1 MTDAPQADVSPV
13 AAAPDAAEIEGV
25 KAQCAEFRDMFQ
37 RLRGEIGRII
47 VGQEAI
53 VEDVLVALFAGG
65 HVLLEGV
72 PGLGKTLLVRTLASA
87 LSLPFRR
94 IQFTPDLMPADI
106 VGTTIVMEDPSTG
119 RRTWQFRA
127 GPIFC
132 SILLADEIN
141 RATPKSQSA
150 LLEAMQEKSV
160 TVGSTTHRL
169 DEPFLVLATQN
180 PIEQEGTYALPEA
193 QLDRFLFKLIVPYT
207 TRGELRDIVK
217 RTTAKAVEEVRPV
230 FDRDKILAG
239 QRLVRRIVVAPQV
252 QDYAIRL
259 VLATHQ
265 DSPRA
270 SKVVKRYVGCGVSPR
285 GAQALILSAKVRAMI
300 QGRYAVSFGDIRRS
314 ALPAL
319 RHRILRNFEAEAG
332 SVSTDEI
339 VLHILESVATIE
351 EHAGAQPQT
360 SGNERST

>member
-1 MTDAPQADVSPV
+1 MMTEAPREQV
-13 AAAPDAAEIEGV
+13 AAPPDVTSAEEIEAV
-25 KAQCAEFRDMFQ
+25 RAQCAAFREMFE
-37 RLRGEIGRII
+37 RLQQEIGRII
-47 VGQEAI
+47 VGQEAV
-53 VEDVLVALFAGG
+53 VEDVLVSLFAGG

-94 IQFTPDLMPADI
+94 IQFTPDLMPSDI
-106 VGTTIVMEDPSTG
+106 VGTTVVMEDPSTG
-119 RRTWQFRA
+119 KRAWTFRR

-150 LLEAMQEKSV
+150 LLEAMQERSV
-160 TVGSTTHRL
+160 TVGSQTHRL

-180 PIEQEGTYALPEA
+180 PIEQEGTYTLPEA
-193 QLDRFLFKLIVPYT
+193 QLDRFLFKLVVPFT
-207 TRGELRDIVK
+207 TRRELRDIVK
-217 RTTAKAVEEVRPV
+217 RTTVKETTEVEPI

-252 QDYAIRL
+252 QDFAIRL

-265 DSPRA
+265 DRPGA
-270 SKVVKRYVGCGVSPR
+270 LPFVKRYVGCGVSPR

-300 QGRYAVSFGDIRRS
+300 HGRFAVSFSDLERS

-319 RHRILRNFEAEAG
+319 RHRILRNFEAEAS

-339 VLHILESVATIE
+339 VLHILERVATVPNDTADVPLGGGQE
-351 EHAGAQPQT
+351 NP
-360 SGNERST
+360 

>member
-1 MTDAPQADVSPV
+1 MTEAPREQV
-13 AAAPDAAEIEGV
+13 AAPPDVTAAEEIEAV
-25 KAQCAEFRDMFQ
+25 RAQCAAFRQMFE
-37 RLRGEIGRII
+37 RLQQEIGRII
-47 VGQEAI
+47 VGQEAV
-53 VEDVLVALFAGG
+53 VEDVLVSLFAGG

-106 VGTTIVMEDPSTG
+106 VGTTVVMEDPGTG
-119 RRTWQFRA
+119 KRAWTFRK

-150 LLEAMQEKSV
+150 LLEAMQERSV
-160 TVGSTTHRL
+160 TVGSQTHRL

-180 PIEQEGTYALPEA
+180 PIEQEGTYTLPEA
-193 QLDRFLFKLIVPYT
+193 QLDRFLFKLVVPFT
-207 TRGELRDIVK
+207 TRKELRDIVK
-217 RTTAKAVEEVRPV
+217 RTTVKETTEVEPI

-265 DSPRA
+265 DRP
-270 SKVVKRYVGCGVSPR
+270 GG
-285 GAQALILSAKVRAMI
+285 
-300 QGRYAVSFGDIRRS
+300 
-314 ALPAL
+314 PAL
-319 RHRILRNFEAEAG
+319 RQALRRLRRQPPRGPVAYSLRQGAG
-332 SVSTDEI
+332 DDPRTI
-339 VLHILESVATIE
+339 RRVLQRPGAVGP
-351 EHAGAQPQT
+351 AGLAASHPAQLR
-360 SGNERST
+360 SGGGQRQHG